1 VAVLQASS
9 SWVSPDFARVLAQKF
24 GRGRLLIVGGE
35 QSAIEQQCTVSGMAA
50 AFCPTALD
58 LDGTSARNDR
68 GREFERA
75 VWFYPVSETN
85 EQRDRE
91 VDVLAHQANDILLI
105 PSPGAE
111 VLKTRPELV
120 ERFGRY
126 GFLPDYDCDLGEL
139 GPGAIRLLR
148 RQMESAERLVP
159 AVETAFARL
168 HAQMRT
174 LEGTL
179 RARVFE
185 LNAANRHIG
194 KLEEKILQFRETKR
208 EMKQLKKEKQALRK
222 SPERK
227 VGQVLLAPYRLPQK
241 LIRALRGRAR
251 PARESVARSASAA
264 EYQDWFERHRATPE
278 QLAAMRNET
287 RKFAHQP
294 LVSVITPVFNTPVQ
308 WLEEA
313 VQSVLGQAY
322 ESWELILVDDNS
334 SDEALREY
342 LPILAS
348 RDSRIKIFKLE
359 GNRGISE
366 ALNRGI
372 EHARGEWVG
381 LLDHDDLLEPDALF
395 QTAKLLQQ
403 IPDADLIYSDEDKL
417 TEAGFDAPLF
427 KPDWSP
433 DFFLSCNYVCHFIT
447 VRRELVLRAGG
458 FRSELDSAQDYDLLF
473 RVIEQTDRIHHI
485 PRILYHWRRSGS
497 SSAISPWQKPGQLE
511 AARRAIDEH
520 LQRKGIR
527 GHVAIDWRTHAYYV
541 KRELAEAKKI
551 SIIIPASDH
560 IEMLSRCIESITT
573 KTNYPNYELVV
584 VAHDNQL
591 EEARSYFD
599 RSKHRLLHYD
609 GPFNDSAIKN
619 FAVEQ
624 MRSPW
629 LLFLDNDL
637 EVIDS
642 EWLSAMAEHIQRP
655 EVGAVGAHLLWPND
669 TVQHAG
675 IVLGVGGIA
684 EHAFRGFPAEDPGV
698 FKQLQV
704 TRNYSCVTGACLLT
718 RRDVFMEV
726 GGFDEERLPVI
737 FNDIDLCLKM
747 RRAGYLIVYTPF
759 ARLYRHELA
768 GHPRPAEAREA
779 GIMRERWPEL
789 LQRDPY
795 YNPNLSRARA
805 DFSLG
810 N

>member
-1 VAVLQASS
+1 MLQASS
-9 SWVSPDFARVLAQKF
+9 SWVSPDFVRVLAQKF
-24 GRGRLLIVGGE
+24 GRARLLIVGGE
-35 QSAIEQQCTVSGMAA
+35 RSAIEQQCTASGIAA

-58 LDGTSARNDR
+58 LDGTGARNDR
-68 GREFERA
+68 DREFERA
-75 VWFYPVSETN
+75 VWFYPASETN

-91 VDVLAHQANDILLI
+91 IDVLAHQANDILLI

-139 GPGAIRLLR
+139 CPGAIRLLR

-168 HAQMRT
+168 HAQMRN

-179 RARVFE
+179 RARVSE
-185 LNAANRHIG
+185 LDAANRHIG

-208 EMKQLKKEKQALRK
+208 ELKQLKKEKQALRK

-227 VGQVLLAPYRLPQK
+227 IGGVLLAPYRLPQK
-241 LIRALRGRAR
+241 LIRALRGPAR
-251 PARESVARSASAA
+251 PPRESTARSAAA
-264 EYQDWFERHRATPE
+264 VEYQDWFERHRATPE
-278 QLAAMRNET
+278 QLAVMRNET
-287 RKFAHQP
+287 RKFAHRP
-294 LVSVITPVFNTPVQ
+294 LVSVITPVFNTPVH

-359 GNRGISE
+359 GGRGISA

-372 EHARGEWVG
+372 EHARGEWIG
-381 LLDHDDLLEPDALF
+381 FLDHDDLLEPDALF

-403 IPDADLIYSDEDKL
+403 IPDADVIYSDEDKL
-417 TEAGFDAPLF
+417 TEAGLDAPLF

-433 DFFLSCNYVCHFIT
+433 DFFLSCNYLCHFIT

-520 LQRKGIR
+520 LQRKSIR
-527 GHVAIDWRTHAYYV
+527 GHVAIDWRTHAYWV
-541 KRELAEAKKI
+541 KRELTEAKKI
-551 SIIIPASDH
+551 SIIIPAGDR

-624 MRSPW
+624 MKSPW

-684 EHAFRGFPAEDPGV
+684 EQAFRGFPAEDPGV
-698 FKQLQV
+698 FKQLQM

-726 GGFDEERLPVI
+726 GGFDEERLPMI

-759 ARLYRHELA
+759 ARLYRHESA

-795 YNPNLSRARA
+795 YNPNLSRERA

>member
-1 VAVLQASS
+1 MLQASS
-9 SWVSPDFARVLAQKF
+9 SWVRRDFARILAQKF
-24 GRGRLLIVGGE
+24 GHARWLIVGGE
-35 QSAIEQQCTVSGMAA
+35 RSAIEQQCAASGIAA
-50 AFCPTALD
+50 TLCPTALD
-58 LDGTSARNDR
+58 LDGTSARNDSSR
-68 GREFERA
+68 QFERA
-75 VWFYPVSETN
+75 VWFYPASKTN

-111 VLKTRPELV
+111 VLTTRPELV

-168 HAQMRT
+168 HAQMRN
-174 LEGTL
+174 LERTL
-179 RARVFE
+179 RARVSE

-208 EMKQLKKEKQALRK
+208 EVKQLKKEKQALRK

-241 LIRALRGRAR
+241 LIRALRGRGRQAR
-251 PARESVARSASAA
+251 DSTARAA
-264 EYQDWFERHRATPE
+264 DTVEYQDWFEQHRATPE
-278 QLAAMRNET
+278 QLTVMRNET

-294 LVSVITPVFNTPVQ
+294 LISVITPVFNTPVQ

-322 ESWELILVDDNS
+322 EDWELILVDDNS

-342 LPILAS
+342 LPVLAS
-348 RDSRIKIFKLE
+348 RDSRIKVFKLE
-359 GNRGISE
+359 GSRGISA

-372 EHARGEWVG
+372 EHAHGEWIG
-381 LLDHDDLLEPDALF
+381 FLDHDDLLEPDALF

-433 DFFLSCNYVCHFIT
+433 DFFLSCNYLCHFIT
-447 VRRELVLRAGG
+447 VRRELVLRVGG
-458 FRSELDSAQDYDLLF
+458 FRSEFDSAQDYDLLF

-485 PRILYHWRRSGS
+485 PRVLYHWRRSGS

-527 GHVAIDWRTHAYYV
+527 GHVAIDWRTHAYWV
-541 KRELAEAKKI
+541 RRELTEAKKI
-551 SIIIPASDH
+551 SIIIPAGDR

-584 VAHDNQL
+584 VGQDNQS
-591 EEARSYFD
+591 EEARSYFN

-609 GPFNDSAIKN
+609 GPFKNSAIKN

-624 MRSPW
+624 TKSPW

-637 EVIDS
+637 KVIDG

-655 EVGAVGAHLLWPND
+655 EVGAVGARLLWPND

-675 IVLGVGGIA
+675 IVLGVGGVA

-718 RRDVFMEV
+718 RRDVFIEV
-726 GGFDEERLPVI
+726 GGFDEERLPMA
-737 FNDIDLCLKM
+737 FNDVDLCLKM

-759 ARLYRHELA
+759 AKLYRHESA
-768 GHPRPAEAREA
+768 GHPRLAEPREA
-779 GIMRERWPEL
+779 GFMRERWPEL

-795 YNPNLSRARA
+795 YNPNLSRERA

>member
-1 VAVLQASS
+1 VLQASS
-9 SWVSPDFARVLAQKF
+9 SWVRRDFARILAQKF
-24 GRGRLLIVGGE
+24 GHARWLIVGGE
-35 QSAIEQQCTVSGMAA
+35 RSAIEQQCAASGIAA
-50 AFCPTALD
+50 TLCPTALD
-58 LDGTSARNDR
+58 LDGTSARNDSSR
-68 GREFERA
+68 QFERA
-75 VWFYPVSETN
+75 VWFYPASETN

-111 VLKTRPELV
+111 VLTTRPELV

-168 HAQMRT
+168 HAQMRN
-174 LEGTL
+174 LERTL
-179 RARVFE
+179 RARVSE

-194 KLEEKILQFRETKR
+194 KLEEKILEFRETKR
-208 EMKQLKKEKQALRK
+208 EVKQLKKEKQALRK

-241 LIRALRGRAR
+241 LIRALRGRGRQAR
-251 PARESVARSASAA
+251 DSTARSADTV
-264 EYQDWFERHRATPE
+264 EYQDWFEQHRATPE
-278 QLAAMRNET
+278 QLTVMRNET

-294 LVSVITPVFNTPVQ
+294 LISVITPVFNTPVQ

-322 ESWELILVDDNS
+322 EDWELILVDDNS

-342 LPILAS
+342 LPVLAS
-348 RDSRIKIFKLE
+348 RDSRIKVFKLE
-359 GNRGISE
+359 GSRGISA

-372 EHARGEWVG
+372 EHAHGEWIG
-381 LLDHDDLLEPDALF
+381 FLDHDDLLEPDALF

-433 DFFLSCNYVCHFIT
+433 DFFLSCNYLCHFIT
-447 VRRELVLRAGG
+447 VRRELVLRVGG
-458 FRSELDSAQDYDLLF
+458 FRSEFDSAQDYDLLF

-485 PRILYHWRRSGS
+485 PRVLYHWRRSGS

-527 GHVAIDWRTHAYYV
+527 GHVAIDWRTHAYWV
-541 KRELAEAKKI
+541 RRELTEAKKI
-551 SIIIPASDH
+551 SIIIPAGDR

-584 VAHDNQL
+584 VGQDNQS
-591 EEARSYFD
+591 EEARSYFN

-609 GPFNDSAIKN
+609 GPFKNSAIKN

-624 MRSPW
+624 TKSPW

-637 EVIDS
+637 KVIDG

-655 EVGAVGAHLLWPND
+655 EVGAVGARLLWPND

-675 IVLGVGGIA
+675 IVLGVGGVV

-718 RRDVFMEV
+718 RRDVFIEV
-726 GGFDEERLPVI
+726 GGFDEERLPMA
-737 FNDIDLCLKM
+737 FNDVDLCLKM

-759 ARLYRHELA
+759 AKLYRHESA
-768 GHPRPAEAREA
+768 GHPRLAEPREA
-779 GIMRERWPEL
+779 GFMRERWPEL

-795 YNPNLSRARA
+795 YNPNLSRERA

>member
-1 VAVLQASS
+1 VLQASS
-9 SWVSPDFARVLAQKF
+9 SWVRRDFARILAQKF
-24 GRGRLLIVGGE
+24 GHARWLIVGGE
-35 QSAIEQQCTVSGMAA
+35 RSAIEQQCAASGIAA
-50 AFCPTALD
+50 TLCPTALD
-58 LDGTSARNDR
+58 LDGTSARNDSSR
-68 GREFERA
+68 QFERA
-75 VWFYPVSETN
+75 VWFYPASETN

-111 VLKTRPELV
+111 VLTTRPELV

-168 HAQMRT
+168 HAQMRN
-174 LEGTL
+174 LERTL
-179 RARVFE
+179 RARVSE

-208 EMKQLKKEKQALRK
+208 EVKQLKKEKQALRK

-241 LIRALRGRAR
+241 LIRALRGRGRQAR
-251 PARESVARSASAA
+251 DSTARAA
-264 EYQDWFERHRATPE
+264 DTVEYQDWFEQHRATPE
-278 QLAAMRNET
+278 QLTVMRNET

-294 LVSVITPVFNTPVQ
+294 LISVITPVFNTPVQ

-322 ESWELILVDDNS
+322 EDWELILVDDNS

-342 LPILAS
+342 LPVLAS
-348 RDSRIKIFKLE
+348 RDSRIKVFKLE
-359 GNRGISE
+359 GSRGISA
-366 ALNRGI
+366 ALNRGN
-372 EHARGEWVG
+372 EHARGEWIG
-381 LLDHDDLLEPDALF
+381 FLDHDDLLEPDALF

-433 DFFLSCNYVCHFIT
+433 DFFLSCNYLCHFIT
-447 VRRELVLRAGG
+447 VRRELVLRVGG
-458 FRSELDSAQDYDLLF
+458 FRSEFDSAQDYDLLF

-485 PRILYHWRRSGS
+485 PRVLYHWRRSGS

-520 LQRKGIR
+520 LQRKGMR
-527 GHVAIDWRTHAYYV
+527 GHVAIDWRTHAYWV
-541 KRELAEAKKI
+541 KRELTEAKKI
-551 SIIIPASDH
+551 SIIIPAGDR

-584 VAHDNQL
+584 VGQDNQS
-591 EEARSYFD
+591 EEARSYFN

-609 GPFNDSAIKN
+609 GPFKNSAIKN

-624 MRSPW
+624 TKSPW

-637 EVIDS
+637 KVIDG

-655 EVGAVGAHLLWPND
+655 EVGAVGARLLWPND

-675 IVLGVGGIA
+675 IVLGVGGVV

-718 RRDVFMEV
+718 RRDVFIEV
-726 GGFDEERLPVI
+726 GGFDEERLPMT
-737 FNDIDLCLKM
+737 FNDVDLCLKM

-759 ARLYRHELA
+759 AKLYRHESA
-768 GHPRPAEAREA
+768 GHPRLAEPREA
-779 GIMRERWPEL
+779 GFMRERWPEL

-795 YNPNLSRARA
+795 YNPNLSRERA

>member
-1 VAVLQASS
+1 VLQASS
-9 SWVSPDFARVLAQKF
+9 SWVRRDFARILAQKF
-24 GRGRLLIVGGE
+24 GHARWLIVGGE
-35 QSAIEQQCTVSGMAA
+35 RSAIEQQCAASGIAA
-50 AFCPTALD
+50 TLCPTALD
-58 LDGTSARNDR
+58 LDGTSARNDSSR
-68 GREFERA
+68 QFERA
-75 VWFYPVSETN
+75 VWFYPASKTN

-111 VLKTRPELV
+111 VLTTRPELV

-168 HAQMRT
+168 HAQMRN
-174 LEGTL
+174 LERTL
-179 RARVFE
+179 RARVSE

-194 KLEEKILQFRETKR
+194 KLEEKILEFRETKR
-208 EMKQLKKEKQALRK
+208 EVKQLKKEKQALRK

-241 LIRALRGRAR
+241 LIRALRGRGRQAR
-251 PARESVARSASAA
+251 DSTARSADTV
-264 EYQDWFERHRATPE
+264 EYQDWFEQHRATPE
-278 QLAAMRNET
+278 QLTVMRNET

-294 LVSVITPVFNTPVQ
+294 LISVITPVFNTPVQ

-322 ESWELILVDDNS
+322 EDWELILVDDNS

-342 LPILAS
+342 LPVLAS
-348 RDSRIKIFKLE
+348 RDSRIKVFKLE
-359 GNRGISE
+359 GSRGISA

-372 EHARGEWVG
+372 EHARGEWIG
-381 LLDHDDLLEPDALF
+381 FLDHDDLLEPDALF

-433 DFFLSCNYVCHFIT
+433 DFFLSCNYLCHFIT
-447 VRRELVLRAGG
+447 VRRELLLRVGG
-458 FRSELDSAQDYDLLF
+458 FRSEFDSAQDYDLLF

-485 PRILYHWRRSGS
+485 PRVLYHWRRSGS

-520 LQRKGIR
+520 LQRKGMR
-527 GHVAIDWRTHAYYV
+527 GHVAIDWRTHAYWV
-541 KRELAEAKKI
+541 KRELTEAKKI
-551 SIIIPASDH
+551 SIIIPAGDR

-584 VAHDNQL
+584 VGQDNQS
-591 EEARSYFD
+591 EEARSYFN

-624 MRSPW
+624 TKSPW

-637 EVIDS
+637 KVIDG

-655 EVGAVGAHLLWPND
+655 EVGAVGARLLWPND

-675 IVLGVGGIA
+675 IVLGVGGVA

-718 RRDVFMEV
+718 RRDVFIEV
-726 GGFDEERLPVI
+726 GGFDEERLPMA
-737 FNDIDLCLKM
+737 FNDVDLCLKM

-759 ARLYRHELA
+759 AKLYRHESA
-768 GHPRPAEAREA
+768 GHPRLAEPREA
-779 GIMRERWPEL
+779 GFMRERWPEL

-795 YNPNLSRARA
+795 YNPNLSRERA

>member
-1 VAVLQASS
+1 MLQASS
-9 SWVSPDFARVLAQKF
+9 SWVRRDFARILAQKF
-24 GRGRLLIVGGE
+24 GHARWLIVGGE
-35 QSAIEQQCTVSGMAA
+35 RSAIEQQCAASGIAA
-50 AFCPTALD
+50 TLCPTALD
-58 LDGTSARNDR
+58 LDGTSARNDSSR
-68 GREFERA
+68 QFERA
-75 VWFYPVSETN
+75 VWFYPASETN

-111 VLKTRPELV
+111 VLTTRPELV

-168 HAQMRT
+168 HAQMRN
-174 LEGTL
+174 LERTL
-179 RARVFE
+179 RARVSE

-208 EMKQLKKEKQALRK
+208 EVKKLKKEKQALRK

-241 LIRALRGRAR
+241 LIRALRGRGRQAR
-251 PARESVARSASAA
+251 DSTARSADTV
-264 EYQDWFERHRATPE
+264 EYQDWFEQHRATPE
-278 QLAAMRNET
+278 QLTVMRNET

-294 LVSVITPVFNTPVQ
+294 LISVITPVFNTPVQ

-322 ESWELILVDDNS
+322 EDWELILVDDNS

-342 LPILAS
+342 LPVLAS
-348 RDSRIKIFKLE
+348 RDSRIKVFKLE
-359 GNRGISE
+359 GSRGISA

-372 EHARGEWVG
+372 EHARGEWIG
-381 LLDHDDLLEPDALF
+381 FLDHDDLLEPDALF

-403 IPDADLIYSDEDKL
+403 IPDAGLIYSDEDKL

-433 DFFLSCNYVCHFIT
+433 DFFLSCNYLCHFIT
-447 VRRELVLRAGG
+447 VRRELLLRVGG
-458 FRSELDSAQDYDLLF
+458 FRSEFDSAQDYDLLF

-485 PRILYHWRRSGS
+485 PRVLYHWRRSGS

-527 GHVAIDWRTHAYYV
+527 GHVAIDWRTHAYWV
-541 KRELAEAKKI
+541 RRELTEAKKI
-551 SIIIPASDH
+551 SIIIPAGDR

-584 VAHDNQL
+584 VGQDNQS
-591 EEARSYFD
+591 EEARSYFN

-624 MRSPW
+624 TKSPW

-637 EVIDS
+637 KVIDG

-655 EVGAVGAHLLWPND
+655 EVGVVGARLLWPND

-675 IVLGVGGIA
+675 IVLGVGGVA

-718 RRDVFMEV
+718 RRDVFIEV
-726 GGFDEERLPVI
+726 GGFDEERLPMA
-737 FNDIDLCLKM
+737 FNDVDLCLKM

-759 ARLYRHELA
+759 AKLYRHESA
-768 GHPRPAEAREA
+768 GHPRLAELREA
-779 GIMRERWPEL
+779 GVMRERWPEL

-795 YNPNLSRARA
+795 YNPNLSRERA

>member
-1 VAVLQASS
+1 MLQASS
-9 SWVSPDFARVLAQKF
+9 SWVRRDFARILAQKF
-24 GRGRLLIVGGE
+24 GHARWLIVGGE
-35 QSAIEQQCTVSGMAA
+35 RSAIEQQCAASGIAA
-50 AFCPTALD
+50 TLCPTALD
-58 LDGTSARNDR
+58 LDGTSARNDSSR
-68 GREFERA
+68 QFERA
-75 VWFYPVSETN
+75 VWFYPASKTN

-111 VLKTRPELV
+111 VLTTRPELV

-168 HAQMRT
+168 HAQMRN
-174 LEGTL
+174 LERML

-194 KLEEKILQFRETKR
+194 KLEEKILEFRETKR
-208 EMKQLKKEKQALRK
+208 EVKQLKKEKQALRK

-241 LIRALRGRAR
+241 LIRALRGRGRQAR
-251 PARESVARSASAA
+251 DSTARSADTV
-264 EYQDWFERHRATPE
+264 EYQDWFEQHRATPE
-278 QLAAMRNET
+278 QLTVMRNET
-287 RKFAHQP
+287 RKFSHQP
-294 LVSVITPVFNTPVQ
+294 LISVITPVFNTPVQ

-322 ESWELILVDDNS
+322 EDWELILVDDNS

-342 LPILAS
+342 LPVLAS
-348 RDSRIKIFKLE
+348 RDSRIKVFKLE
-359 GNRGISE
+359 GSRGISA

-372 EHARGEWVG
+372 EHARGEWIG
-381 LLDHDDLLEPDALF
+381 FLDHDDLLEPDALF

-433 DFFLSCNYVCHFIT
+433 DFFLSCNYLCHFIT
-447 VRRELVLRAGG
+447 VRRELLLRVGG
-458 FRSELDSAQDYDLLF
+458 FRSEFDSAQDYDLLF

-485 PRILYHWRRSGS
+485 PRVLYHWRRSGS

-520 LQRKGIR
+520 LQRKGMR
-527 GHVAIDWRTHAYYV
+527 GHVAIDWRTHAYWV
-541 KRELAEAKKI
+541 KRELTEAKKI
-551 SIIIPASDH
+551 SIIIPAGDR

-584 VAHDNQL
+584 AGQDNQS
-591 EEARSYFD
+591 EEARSYFN

-624 MRSPW
+624 TKSPW

-637 EVIDS
+637 KVIDG

-655 EVGAVGAHLLWPND
+655 EVGAVGARLLWPND

-675 IVLGVGGIA
+675 IVLGVGGVV

-718 RRDVFMEV
+718 RRDVFIEV
-726 GGFDEERLPVI
+726 GGFDEERLPMT
-737 FNDIDLCLKM
+737 FNDVDLCLKM

-759 ARLYRHELA
+759 AKLYRHESA
-768 GHPRPAEAREA
+768 GHPRLAEPRE
-779 GIMRERWPEL
+779 GGFMRERWSEL

-795 YNPNLSRARA
+795 YNPNLSRKRA

>member
-1 VAVLQASS
+1 MLQASS
-9 SWVSPDFARVLAQKF
+9 SWVRRDFARILAQKF
-24 GRGRLLIVGGE
+24 GHARWLIVGGE
-35 QSAIEQQCTVSGMAA
+35 RSAIEQQCAASGIAA
-50 AFCPTALD
+50 TLCPTALD
-58 LDGTSARNDR
+58 LDGTSARNDSSR
-68 GREFERA
+68 QFERA
-75 VWFYPVSETN
+75 VWFYPASETN

-111 VLKTRPELV
+111 VLTTRPELV

-168 HAQMRT
+168 HAQMRN
-174 LEGTL
+174 LERTL
-179 RARVFE
+179 RARVSE

-208 EMKQLKKEKQALRK
+208 EVKQLKKEKQALRK

-241 LIRALRGRAR
+241 LIRALRGRGRQAR
-251 PARESVARSASAA
+251 DSTARAA
-264 EYQDWFERHRATPE
+264 DTVEYQDWFEQHRATPE
-278 QLAAMRNET
+278 QLTVMRNET

-294 LVSVITPVFNTPVQ
+294 LISVITPVFNTPVQ

-322 ESWELILVDDNS
+322 EDWELILVDDNS

-342 LPILAS
+342 LPVLAS
-348 RDSRIKIFKLE
+348 RDSRIKVFKLE
-359 GNRGISE
+359 GSRGISA

-372 EHARGEWVG
+372 EHARGEWIG
-381 LLDHDDLLEPDALF
+381 FLDHDDLLEPDALF

-433 DFFLSCNYVCHFIT
+433 DFFLSCNYLCHFIT
-447 VRRELVLRAGG
+447 VRRELLLRVGG
-458 FRSELDSAQDYDLLF
+458 FRSEFDSAQDYDLLF

-485 PRILYHWRRSGS
+485 PRVLYHWRRSGS

-520 LQRKGIR
+520 LQRKGMR
-527 GHVAIDWRTHAYYV
+527 GHVAIDWRTHAYWV
-541 KRELAEAKKI
+541 KRELTEAKKI
-551 SIIIPASDH
+551 SIIIPAGDR

-584 VAHDNQL
+584 VGQDNQS
-591 EEARSYFD
+591 EEARSYFN

-624 MRSPW
+624 TKSPW

-637 EVIDS
+637 KVIDG

-655 EVGAVGAHLLWPND
+655 EVGAVGARLLWPND

-675 IVLGVGGIA
+675 IVLGVGGVV

-718 RRDVFMEV
+718 RRDVFIEV
-726 GGFDEERLPVI
+726 GGFDEERLPMA
-737 FNDIDLCLKM
+737 FNDVDLCLKM

-759 ARLYRHELA
+759 AKLYRHESA
-768 GHPRPAEAREA
+768 GHPRLAEPREA
-779 GIMRERWPEL
+779 GFMRERWPEL

-795 YNPNLSRARA
+795 YNPNLSRERA

>member
-1 VAVLQASS
+1 VLQASS
-9 SWVSPDFARVLAQKF
+9 SWVRRDFARILAQKF
-24 GRGRLLIVGGE
+24 GHARWLIVGGE
-35 QSAIEQQCTVSGMAA
+35 RSAIEQQCAASGIAA
-50 AFCPTALD
+50 TLCPTALD
-58 LDGTSARNDR
+58 LDGTSARNDSSR
-68 GREFERA
+68 QFERA
-75 VWFYPVSETN
+75 VWFYPASKTN

-111 VLKTRPELV
+111 VLTTRPELV

-168 HAQMRT
+168 HAQMRN
-174 LEGTL
+174 LERTL
-179 RARVFE
+179 RARVSE

-194 KLEEKILQFRETKR
+194 KLEEKILEFRETKR
-208 EMKQLKKEKQALRK
+208 EVKQLKKEKQALRK

-241 LIRALRGRAR
+241 LIRALRGRGRQAR
-251 PARESVARSASAA
+251 DSTARSADTV
-264 EYQDWFERHRATPE
+264 EYQDWFEQHRATPE
-278 QLAAMRNET
+278 QLTVMRNET

-294 LVSVITPVFNTPVQ
+294 LISVITPVFNTPVQ

-322 ESWELILVDDNS
+322 EDWELILVDDNS

-342 LPILAS
+342 LPVLAS
-348 RDSRIKIFKLE
+348 RDSRIKVFKLE
-359 GNRGISE
+359 GSRGISA

-372 EHARGEWVG
+372 EHAHGEWIG
-381 LLDHDDLLEPDALF
+381 FLDHDDLLEPDALF

-433 DFFLSCNYVCHFIT
+433 DFFLSCNYLCHFIT
-447 VRRELVLRAGG
+447 VRRELVLRVGG
-458 FRSELDSAQDYDLLF
+458 FRSEFDSAQDYDLLF

-485 PRILYHWRRSGS
+485 PRVLYHWRRSGS

-527 GHVAIDWRTHAYYV
+527 GHVAIDWRTHAYWV
-541 KRELAEAKKI
+541 RRELTEAKKI
-551 SIIIPASDH
+551 SIIIPAGDR

-584 VAHDNQL
+584 VGQDNQS
-591 EEARSYFD
+591 EEARSYFN

-609 GPFNDSAIKN
+609 GPFKNSAIKN

-624 MRSPW
+624 TKSPW

-637 EVIDS
+637 KVIDG

-655 EVGAVGAHLLWPND
+655 EVGAVGARLLWPND

-675 IVLGVGGIA
+675 IVLGVGGVV

-718 RRDVFMEV
+718 RRDVFIEV
-726 GGFDEERLPVI
+726 GGFDEERLPMA
-737 FNDIDLCLKM
+737 FNDVDLCLKM

-759 ARLYRHELA
+759 AKLYRHESA
-768 GHPRPAEAREA
+768 GHPRLAEPREA
-779 GIMRERWPEL
+779 GFMRERWPEL

-795 YNPNLSRARA
+795 YNPNLSRERA

>member
-1 VAVLQASS
+1 MLQASS
-9 SWVSPDFARVLAQKF
+9 SWVRRDFARILAQKF
-24 GRGRLLIVGGE
+24 GHARWLIVGGE
-35 QSAIEQQCTVSGMAA
+35 RSAIEQQCAASGIAA
-50 AFCPTALD
+50 TLCPTALD
-58 LDGTSARNDR
+58 LDGTSARNDSSR
-68 GREFERA
+68 QFERA
-75 VWFYPVSETN
+75 VWFYPASKTN

-111 VLKTRPELV
+111 VLTTRPELV

-168 HAQMRT
+168 HAQMRN
-174 LEGTL
+174 LERTL
-179 RARVFE
+179 RARVSE

-208 EMKQLKKEKQALRK
+208 EVKQLKKEKQALRK

-241 LIRALRGRAR
+241 LIRALRGRGRQAR
-251 PARESVARSASAA
+251 DSTARAA
-264 EYQDWFERHRATPE
+264 DTVEYQDWFEQHRATPE
-278 QLAAMRNET
+278 QLTVMRNET

-294 LVSVITPVFNTPVQ
+294 LISVITPVFNTPVQ

-322 ESWELILVDDNS
+322 EDWELILVDDNS

-342 LPILAS
+342 LPVLAS
-348 RDSRIKIFKLE
+348 RDSRIKVFKLE
-359 GNRGISE
+359 GSRGISA

-372 EHARGEWVG
+372 EHAHGEWIG
-381 LLDHDDLLEPDALF
+381 FLDHDDLLEPDALF

-433 DFFLSCNYVCHFIT
+433 DFFLSCNYLCHFIT
-447 VRRELVLRAGG
+447 VRRELVLRVGG
-458 FRSELDSAQDYDLLF
+458 FRSEFDSAQDYDLLF

-485 PRILYHWRRSGS
+485 PRVLYHWRRSGS

-527 GHVAIDWRTHAYYV
+527 GHVAIDWRTHAYWV
-541 KRELAEAKKI
+541 RRELTEAKKI
-551 SIIIPASDH
+551 SIIIPAGDR

-584 VAHDNQL
+584 VGQDNQS
-591 EEARSYFD
+591 EEARSYFN

-609 GPFNDSAIKN
+609 GPFKNSAIKN

-624 MRSPW
+624 TKSPW

-637 EVIDS
+637 KVIDG

-655 EVGAVGAHLLWPND
+655 EVGAVGARLLWPND

-675 IVLGVGGIA
+675 IVLGVGGVV

-718 RRDVFMEV
+718 RRDVFIEV
-726 GGFDEERLPVI
+726 GGFDEERLPMA
-737 FNDIDLCLKM
+737 FNDVDLCLKM

-759 ARLYRHELA
+759 AKLYRHESA
-768 GHPRPAEAREA
+768 GHPRLAEPREA
-779 GIMRERWPEL
+779 GFMRERWPEL

-795 YNPNLSRARA
+795 YNPNLSRERA

>member
-1 VAVLQASS
+1 VLQASS
-9 SWVSPDFARVLAQKF
+9 SWVRRDFARILAQKF
-24 GRGRLLIVGGE
+24 GHARWLIVGGE
-35 QSAIEQQCTVSGMAA
+35 RSAIEQQCAASGIAA
-50 AFCPTALD
+50 TLCPTALD
-58 LDGTSARNDR
+58 LDGTSARNDSSR
-68 GREFERA
+68 QFERA
-75 VWFYPVSETN
+75 VWFYPASETN

-111 VLKTRPELV
+111 VLTTRPELV

-168 HAQMRT
+168 HAQMRN
-174 LEGTL
+174 LERTL
-179 RARVFE
+179 RARVSE

-208 EMKQLKKEKQALRK
+208 EVKQLKKEKQALRK

-241 LIRALRGRAR
+241 LIRALRGRGRQAR
-251 PARESVARSASAA
+251 DSTARAA
-264 EYQDWFERHRATPE
+264 DTVEYQDWFEQHRATPE
-278 QLAAMRNET
+278 QLTVMRNET

-294 LVSVITPVFNTPVQ
+294 LISVITPVFNTPVQ

-322 ESWELILVDDNS
+322 EDWELILVDDNS

-342 LPILAS
+342 LPVLAS
-348 RDSRIKIFKLE
+348 RDSRIKVFKLE
-359 GNRGISE
+359 GSRGISA

-372 EHARGEWVG
+372 EHARGEWIG
-381 LLDHDDLLEPDALF
+381 FLDHDDLLEPDALF

-433 DFFLSCNYVCHFIT
+433 DFFLSCNYLCHFIT
-447 VRRELVLRAGG
+447 VRRELVLRVGG
-458 FRSELDSAQDYDLLF
+458 FRSEFDSAQDYDLLF

-485 PRILYHWRRSGS
+485 PRVLYHWRRSGS

-520 LQRKGIR
+520 LQRKGMR
-527 GHVAIDWRTHAYYV
+527 GHVAIDWRTHAYWV
-541 KRELAEAKKI
+541 KRELTEAKKI
-551 SIIIPASDH
+551 SIIIPAGDR

-584 VAHDNQL
+584 VGQDNQS
-591 EEARSYFD
+591 EEARSYFN

-609 GPFNDSAIKN
+609 GPFKNSAIKN

-624 MRSPW
+624 TKSPW

-637 EVIDS
+637 KVIDG

-655 EVGAVGAHLLWPND
+655 EVGAVGARLLWPND

-675 IVLGVGGIA
+675 IVLGVGGVV

-718 RRDVFMEV
+718 RRDVFIEV
-726 GGFDEERLPVI
+726 GGFDEERLPMT
-737 FNDIDLCLKM
+737 FNDVDLCLKM

-759 ARLYRHELA
+759 AKLYRHESA
-768 GHPRPAEAREA
+768 GHPRLAEPREA
-779 GIMRERWPEL
+779 GFMRERWPEL

-795 YNPNLSRARA
+795 YNPNLSRERA

>member
-1 VAVLQASS
+1 VLQASS
-9 SWVSPDFARVLAQKF
+9 SWVRRDFARILAQKF
-24 GRGRLLIVGGE
+24 GHARWLIVGGE
-35 QSAIEQQCTVSGMAA
+35 RSAIEQQCAASGIAA
-50 AFCPTALD
+50 TLCPTALD
-58 LDGTSARNDR
+58 LDGTSARNDSSR
-68 GREFERA
+68 QFERA
-75 VWFYPVSETN
+75 VWFYPASKTN

-111 VLKTRPELV
+111 VLTTRPELV

-168 HAQMRT
+168 HAQMRN
-174 LEGTL
+174 LERTL
-179 RARVFE
+179 RARVSE

-208 EMKQLKKEKQALRK
+208 EVKQLKKEKQALRK

-241 LIRALRGRAR
+241 LIRALRGRGRQAR
-251 PARESVARSASAA
+251 DSTARSADTV
-264 EYQDWFERHRATPE
+264 EYQDWFEQHRATPE
-278 QLAAMRNET
+278 QLTVMRNET

-294 LVSVITPVFNTPVQ
+294 LISVITPVFNTPVQ

-322 ESWELILVDDNS
+322 EDWELILVDDNS

-342 LPILAS
+342 LPVLAS
-348 RDSRIKIFKLE
+348 RDSRIKVFKLE
-359 GNRGISE
+359 GSRGISA

-372 EHARGEWVG
+372 EHARGEWIG
-381 LLDHDDLLEPDALF
+381 FLDHDDLLEPDALF

-433 DFFLSCNYVCHFIT
+433 DFFLSCNYLCHFIT
-447 VRRELVLRAGG
+447 VRRELVLRVGG
-458 FRSELDSAQDYDLLF
+458 FRSEFDSAQDYDLLF

-485 PRILYHWRRSGS
+485 PRVLYHWRRSGS

-527 GHVAIDWRTHAYYV
+527 GHVAIDWRTHAYWV
-541 KRELAEAKKI
+541 RRELTEAKKI
-551 SIIIPASDH
+551 SIIIPAGDR

-584 VAHDNQL
+584 VGQDNQS
-591 EEARSYFD
+591 EEARSYFN

-609 GPFNDSAIKN
+609 GPFKNSAIKN

-624 MRSPW
+624 TKSPW

-637 EVIDS
+637 KVIDG

-655 EVGAVGAHLLWPND
+655 EVGAVGARLLWPND

-675 IVLGVGGIA
+675 IVLGVGGVV

-718 RRDVFMEV
+718 RRDVFIEV
-726 GGFDEERLPVI
+726 GGFDEERLPMA
-737 FNDIDLCLKM
+737 FNDVDLCLKM

-759 ARLYRHELA
+759 AKLYRHESA
-768 GHPRPAEAREA
+768 GHPRLAEPREA
-779 GIMRERWPEL
+779 GFMRERWPEL

-795 YNPNLSRARA
+795 YNPNLSRERA

>member
-1 VAVLQASS
+1 MLQASS
-9 SWVSPDFARVLAQKF
+9 SWVRRDFARILTQKF
-24 GRGRLLIVGGE
+24 GRARLLIVGGE
-35 QSAIEQQCTVSGMAA
+35 RSAIEQQCAASGIAA
-50 AFCPTALD
+50 TLCPTALD
-58 LDGTSARNDR
+58 LDGTSARNDSSR
-68 GREFERA
+68 QFERA
-75 VWFYPVSETN
+75 VWFYPASKTN

-168 HAQMRT
+168 HAQMRN
-174 LEGTL
+174 LERTL
-179 RARVFE
+179 RARVSE

-194 KLEEKILQFRETKR
+194 KLEEKILEFRETKR
-208 EMKQLKKEKQALRK
+208 EVKKLKKEKQALRK

-241 LIRALRGRAR
+241 LIRALRGRGRQAR
-251 PARESVARSASAA
+251 DSTARSADTV
-264 EYQDWFERHRATPE
+264 EYQDWFEQHRATPE
-278 QLAAMRNET
+278 QLTVMRNET

-294 LVSVITPVFNTPVQ
+294 LISVITPVFNTPVQ

-322 ESWELILVDDNS
+322 EDWELILVDDNS

-342 LPILAS
+342 LPVLAS
-348 RDSRIKIFKLE
+348 RDSRIKVFKLE
-359 GNRGISE
+359 GSRGISA

-372 EHARGEWVG
+372 EHARGEWIG
-381 LLDHDDLLEPDALF
+381 FLDHDDLLEPDALF

-433 DFFLSCNYVCHFIT
+433 DFFLSCNYLCHFIT
-447 VRRELVLRAGG
+447 VRRELLLRVGG
-458 FRSELDSAQDYDLLF
+458 FRSEFDSAQDYDLLF

-485 PRILYHWRRSGS
+485 PRVLYHWRRSGS

-520 LQRKGIR
+520 LQRKGMR
-527 GHVAIDWRTHAYYV
+527 GHVAIDWRTHAYWV
-541 KRELAEAKKI
+541 RRELTEAKKI
-551 SIIIPASDH
+551 SIIIPAGDR

-584 VAHDNQL
+584 VGQDNQS
-591 EEARSYFD
+591 EEARSYFN

-624 MRSPW
+624 TKSPW

-637 EVIDS
+637 KVIDG

-655 EVGAVGAHLLWPND
+655 EVGAVGARLLWPND

-675 IVLGVGGIA
+675 IVLGVGGVA

-718 RRDVFMEV
+718 RRDVFIEV
-726 GGFDEERLPVI
+726 GGFDEERLPMT
-737 FNDIDLCLKM
+737 FNDVDLCLKM

-759 ARLYRHELA
+759 AKLYRHESA
-768 GHPRPAEAREA
+768 GHPRLAELREA
-779 GIMRERWPEL
+779 GVMRERWPEL

-795 YNPNLSRARA
+795 YNPNLSRERA

>member
-1 VAVLQASS
+1 MLQASS
-9 SWVSPDFARVLAQKF
+9 SWVRRDFARILAQKF
-24 GRGRLLIVGGE
+24 GHARWLIVGGE
-35 QSAIEQQCTVSGMAA
+35 RSAIEQQCAASGIAA
-50 AFCPTALD
+50 TLCPTALD
-58 LDGTSARNDR
+58 LDGTSARNDSSR
-68 GREFERA
+68 QFERA
-75 VWFYPVSETN
+75 VWFYPASKTN

-111 VLKTRPELV
+111 VLTTRPELV

-168 HAQMRT
+168 HAQMRN
-174 LEGTL
+174 LERTL
-179 RARVFE
+179 RARVSE

-208 EMKQLKKEKQALRK
+208 EVKQLKKEKQALRK

-241 LIRALRGRAR
+241 LIRALRGRGRQAR
-251 PARESVARSASAA
+251 DSTARAA
-264 EYQDWFERHRATPE
+264 DTVEYQDWFEQHRATPE
-278 QLAAMRNET
+278 QLTVMRNET

-294 LVSVITPVFNTPVQ
+294 LISVITPVFNTPVQ

-322 ESWELILVDDNS
+322 EDWELILVDDNS

-342 LPILAS
+342 LPVLAS
-348 RDSRIKIFKLE
+348 RDSRIKVFKLE
-359 GNRGISE
+359 GSRGISA

-372 EHARGEWVG
+372 EHARGEWIG
-381 LLDHDDLLEPDALF
+381 FLDHDDLLEPDALF

-433 DFFLSCNYVCHFIT
+433 DFFLSCNYLCHFIT
-447 VRRELVLRAGG
+447 VRRELVLRVGG
-458 FRSELDSAQDYDLLF
+458 FRSEFDSAQDYDLLF

-485 PRILYHWRRSGS
+485 PRVLYHWRRSGS

-527 GHVAIDWRTHAYYV
+527 GHVAIDWRTHAYWV
-541 KRELAEAKKI
+541 RRELTEAKKI
-551 SIIIPASDH
+551 SIIIPAGDR

-584 VAHDNQL
+584 VGQDNQS
-591 EEARSYFD
+591 EEARSYFN

-609 GPFNDSAIKN
+609 GPFKNSAIKN

-624 MRSPW
+624 TKSPW

-637 EVIDS
+637 KVIDG

-655 EVGAVGAHLLWPND
+655 EVGAVGARLLWPND

-675 IVLGVGGIA
+675 IVLGVGGVV

-718 RRDVFMEV
+718 RRDVFIEV
-726 GGFDEERLPVI
+726 GGFDEERLPMA
-737 FNDIDLCLKM
+737 FNDVDLCLKM

-759 ARLYRHELA
+759 AKLYRHESA
-768 GHPRPAEAREA
+768 GHPRLAEPREA
-779 GIMRERWPEL
+779 GFMRERWPEL

-795 YNPNLSRARA
+795 YNPNLSRERA

>member
-1 VAVLQASS
+1 MLQASS
-9 SWVSPDFARVLAQKF
+9 SWVRRDFARILAQKF
-24 GRGRLLIVGGE
+24 GHARWLIVGGE
-35 QSAIEQQCTVSGMAA
+35 RSAIEQQCAASGIAA
-50 AFCPTALD
+50 TLCPTALD
-58 LDGTSARNDR
+58 LDGTSARNDSSR
-68 GREFERA
+68 QFERA
-75 VWFYPVSETN
+75 VWFYPASKTN

-111 VLKTRPELV
+111 VLTTRPELV

-168 HAQMRT
+168 HAQMRN
-174 LEGTL
+174 LERTL
-179 RARVFE
+179 RARVSE

-208 EMKQLKKEKQALRK
+208 EVKQLKKEKQALRK

-241 LIRALRGRAR
+241 LIRALRGRGRQAR
-251 PARESVARSASAA
+251 DSTARAA
-264 EYQDWFERHRATPE
+264 DTVEYQDWFEQHRATPE
-278 QLAAMRNET
+278 QLTVMRNET

-294 LVSVITPVFNTPVQ
+294 LISVITPVFNTPVQ

-322 ESWELILVDDNS
+322 EDWELILVDDNS

-342 LPILAS
+342 LPVLAS
-348 RDSRIKIFKLE
+348 RDSRIKVFKLE
-359 GNRGISE
+359 GSRGISA

-372 EHARGEWVG
+372 EHAHGEWIG
-381 LLDHDDLLEPDALF
+381 FLDHDDLLEPDALF

-433 DFFLSCNYVCHFIT
+433 DFFLSCNYLCHFIT
-447 VRRELVLRAGG
+447 VRRELLLRVGG
-458 FRSELDSAQDYDLLF
+458 FRSEFDSAQDYDLLF

-485 PRILYHWRRSGS
+485 PRVLYHWRRSGS

-520 LQRKGIR
+520 LQRKGMR
-527 GHVAIDWRTHAYYV
+527 GHVAIDWRTHAYWV
-541 KRELAEAKKI
+541 KRELTEAKKI
-551 SIIIPASDH
+551 SIIIPAGDR

-584 VAHDNQL
+584 VGQDNQS
-591 EEARSYFD
+591 EEARSYFN

-624 MRSPW
+624 TKSPW

-637 EVIDS
+637 KVIDG

-655 EVGAVGAHLLWPND
+655 EVGAVGARLLWPND

-675 IVLGVGGIA
+675 IVLGVGGVA

-718 RRDVFMEV
+718 RRDVFIEV
-726 GGFDEERLPVI
+726 GGFDEERLPMA
-737 FNDIDLCLKM
+737 FNDVDLCLKM

-759 ARLYRHELA
+759 AKLYRHESA
-768 GHPRPAEAREA
+768 GHPRLAEPREA
-779 GIMRERWPEL
+779 GFMRERWPEL

-795 YNPNLSRARA
+795 YNPNLSRERA